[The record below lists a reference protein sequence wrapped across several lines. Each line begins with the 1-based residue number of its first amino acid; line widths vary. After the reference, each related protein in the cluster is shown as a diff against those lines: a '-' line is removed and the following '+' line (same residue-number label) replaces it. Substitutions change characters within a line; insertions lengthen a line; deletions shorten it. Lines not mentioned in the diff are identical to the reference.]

1 MTISAV
7 ETQLLHRAL
16 ALATRA
22 REGGDPPFGSL
33 LADSNGAVLR
43 EETNSTLTD
52 GDITAH
58 PELKLARWA
67 ASALSHEEL
76 EGVTMYT
83 SCEPCSMC
91 GGAIARSGIP
101 RVVFALSSAQLDEL
115 KAPSAT
121 PTTFE
126 WASDG
131 PHLHPDS
138 TAPVVGYYL

>member
-1 MTISAV
+1 MTLSAL
-7 ETQLLHRAL
+7 ETQLLRQAL

-22 REGGDPPFGSL
+22 RDGGDPPFGSL
-33 LADSNGAVLR
+33 LADANGAVLR

-101 RVVFALSSAQLDEL
+101 RVVFALSSAQLNDL
-115 KAPSAT
+115 KAPSAI
-121 PTTFE
+121 PTVFE
-126 WASDG
+126 WTSDG

-138 TAPVVGYYL
+138 TVPVAGYYV